1 MEPLWQRLLFATNF
15 EGETELALDEVQA
28 IARATGSKVTLMN
41 VQPSLFKSWVTSKLD
56 DLHRTSRLELFVE
69 RLTAAGVD
77 ATTLYTQEVE
87 LPEAI
92 VAAAGAEG
100 AIILD
105 GHQRKKGWHLLRRS
119 TIASVL
125 HLARQPVWV
134 SRARHTPPRHLVCGV
149 DCSGSSRE
157 ALLLAGQLRQRLNAR
172 LTVVHAVGTP
182 DSNPLG
188 MTPQE
193 ESEQLRA
200 HRRAAE
206 ERVLAFVAE
215 TGVGAEIRCLWG
227 PPADVILAVVQHE
240 EVDLVLAGSTGR
252 GALARAVL
260 GSTARRLLADCSCSL
275 LLLGERGLDE
285 RSSVQ

>member
-28 IARATGSKVTLMN
+28 IARATGSKVMLMN

-56 DLHRTSRLELFVE
+56 DLHRTSRLELIVE
-69 RLTAAGVD
+69 RLSAAGID
-77 ATTLYTQEVE
+77 ATTLYAQEVV
-87 LPEAI
+87 PEAI
-92 VAAAGAEG
+92 VAAAGTDG
-100 AIILD
+100 AIVLD
-105 GHQRKKGWHLLRRS
+105 GHQRKKGWHPLRRS

-134 SRARHTPPRHLVCGV
+134 SRARHTPPRHLLCGV

-157 ALLLAGQLRQRLNAR
+157 ALLLAGQLQQRLNAR

-188 MTPQE
+188 LSARE
-193 ESEQLRA
+193 ESEQLQA
-200 HRRAAE
+200 HRSAAE

-215 TGVGAEIRCLWG
+215 TGVVAETRCLWG
-227 PPADVILAVVQHE
+227 PPADVILALVQHE
-240 EVDLVLAGSTGR
+240 EVDLVLTGSTGK

-275 LLLGERGLDE
+275 LLLGEHGLDE
-285 RSSVQ
+285 RSGVK